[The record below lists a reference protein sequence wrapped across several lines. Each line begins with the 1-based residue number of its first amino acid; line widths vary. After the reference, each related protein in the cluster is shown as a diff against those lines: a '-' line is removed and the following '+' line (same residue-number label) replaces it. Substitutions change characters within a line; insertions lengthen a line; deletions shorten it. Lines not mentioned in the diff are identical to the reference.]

1 LFALEHADVFAEQA
15 VLIREEREKL
25 SKALALLPG
34 VQVFPSQA
42 NMLLVRMPD
51 ATKCFE
57 GMKTKGILVKNVS
70 KMHPLL
76 SNCLRLTVGTPE
88 ENVRMLAAL
97 KESL

>member
-1 LFALEHADVFAEQA
+1 M
-15 VLIREEREKL
+15 
-25 SKALALLPG
+25 KAW
-34 VQVFPSQA
+34 PSDA
-42 NMLLVRMPD
+42 NMILVRVPD
-51 ATKCFE
+51 AQKSFD
-57 GMKTKGILVKNVS
+57 GLKAHGVLVKNVS

>member
-1 LFALEHADVFAEQA
+1 
-15 VLIREEREKL
+15 
-25 SKALALLPG
+25 
-34 VQVFPSQA
+34 VQVFSSQA

-57 GMKTKGILVKNVS
+57 GMKLKGILVKNVS

-76 SNCLRLTVGTPE
+76 TNCLRLTVGTSA
-88 ENVRMLAAL
+88 ENARMLAAL